1 MGQLS
6 SYTSSSRWLRFLLEA
21 MGDELDVPAWLA
33 ERGHAPEILE
43 PPRAP
48 FSLELEI
55 FRDLPRRF
63 PHFVAR
69 TASHFSSEHLTKFRF
84 AVTSCAT
91 LSDALDALVALSP
104 AISGGGRIVRTTR
117 GELVE
122 LAMVRVAPGD
132 EILPAQPELTALR
145 LADLLCSAATGDTRG
160 RGVEPVEVWFRHRAQ
175 AASASICERF
185 GNAVRFQQRRNALCF
200 RAADLA
206 RPSVYAEPKLARIL
220 YDWIAAELE
229 SNPPLALSDRL
240 HEALAIELSFEVPSA
255 EQVARRLGLS
265 QRTMIR
271 QLAKTETSFTKMLQT
286 IRLERAEAWLKA
298 GVSIAEVTELVFYSE
313 VPAFWRAYRRHFGRN
328 PGR

>member
-21 MGDELDVPAWLA
+21 MGDELDVQAWLA
-33 ERGHAPEILE
+33 ERGHSPEILE

-63 PHFVAR
+63 PHFIAR
-69 TASHFSSEHLTKFRF
+69 TASHLSSEHLTKFRF
-84 AVTSCAT
+84 ALTSCAT

-104 AISGGGRIVRTTR
+104 AISGGGRMVRTTR

-122 LAMVRVAPGD
+122 LAMIRTAPGD

-145 LADLLCSAATGDTRG
+145 LADLCSAATGDLKG
-160 RGVEPVEVWFRHRAQ
+160 RGVEPVEVWFRHREQ
-175 AASASICERF
+175 AASAPVRERF

-220 YDWIAAELE
+220 YDSIVAELE
-229 SNPPLALSDRL
+229 SAPPLALGDRL
-240 HEALAIELSFEVPSA
+240 YEALAIELSFGVPSA

-271 QLAKTETSFTKMLQT
+271 QLAKTETSFAKMLQT
-286 IRLERAEAWLKA
+286 IRLERADAWLEA
-298 GVSIAEVTELVFYSE
+298 GVPIVDVTELVFYSE